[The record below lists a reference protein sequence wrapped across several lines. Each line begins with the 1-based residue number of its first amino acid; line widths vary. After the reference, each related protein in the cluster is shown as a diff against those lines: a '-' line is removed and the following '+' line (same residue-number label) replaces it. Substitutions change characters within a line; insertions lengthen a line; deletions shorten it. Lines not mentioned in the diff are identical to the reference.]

1 MEDLANYIPGDLYAR
16 SDVGMPARPGGARRD
31 LGSVSKWVTHWTTGD
46 ALGVKDTARWVKNI
60 YDYHTGSNGW
70 SDIGYNFLVD
80 RFGNVF
86 VGRGRYRVGAH
97 APGANEDGMGVGYLG
112 GHDRDITSKGKLAML
127 GLWEWLEEEGGVSIP
142 ESNLL
147 GHRDLGNTTCPGDRL
162 YDWTLAGMPR
172 PDDAAE
178 EPEDQQPDDEDKP
191 DFVVA
196 VVASNEVDE
205 GMARILGRAYQ
216 WRFLGIPHDDYEPW
230 GDDSIEGRTVG
241 TAVRVGAARN
251 IDRDEWSETHDVG
264 GSDRDS
270 TATAVWERIESG
282 EGDSRNV

>member
-1 MEDLANYIPGDLYAR
+1 MAQLSDLVPGRVYTR
-16 SDVGMPARPGGARRD
+16 SDVGMPAQPGGTRRSLD
-31 LGSVSKWVTHWTTGD
+31 IINTWVTHWTTGD
-46 ALGVKDTARWVKNI
+46 ALGVRDTASWTKRI
-60 YDYHTGSNGW
+60 YDFHTGTRGW
-70 SDIGYNFLVD
+70 ADIGYNYLVD

-97 APGANEDGMGVGYLG
+97 AQGHNTNSMGVAYLG

-127 GLWEWLEEEGGVSIP
+127 GLLEWFDDSGIAIADNRLF
-142 ESNLL
+142 
-147 GHRDLGNTTCPGDRL
+147 GHRDLGSTSCPGQRL
-162 YDWTLAGMPR
+162 HSWTRAGMPR
-172 PDDAAE
+172 PDGANP
-178 EPEDQQPDDEDKP
+178 EPDDQQPDGAGKP

-216 WRFLGIPHDDYEPW
+216 WRFLGIPSNDYEPW
-230 GDDSIEGRTVG
+230 GDDSIDGRTIG

-251 IDRDEWSETHDVG
+251 LSRSEWSETHDVG
-264 GSDRDS
+264 GTDRNS

-282 EGDSRNV
+282 EGDSRSV